1 MLTELR
7 ITYAISFFFDVMHA
21 KTHEGKMMWTV
32 QGNATSRTQHEPT
45 LDSNEVESIFFYLLR
60 STKKMCFLLTSKC
73 KHQKGEQTEK
83 IKNPSKILK
92 I

>member
-32 QGNATSRTQHEPT
+32 QGKAN
-45 LDSNEVESIFFYLLR
+45 
-60 STKKMCFLLTSKC
+60 
-73 KHQKGEQTEK
+73 HQDAA
-83 IKNPSKILK
+83 
-92 I
+92 